1 MLSYQLRH
9 NSKTIKRIRVL
20 SLKLRLI
27 LIINAVLLLILIL
40 GGVLA
45 IDTAKKNVRAEVASS
60 EKLALYLFDMGVLKN
75 PKYYSIESEFKPLNL
90 QSLVHM
96 RHLKIEF
103 FNLEGKLVDS
113 NVSET
118 HTIAIDQA
126 PNWFVNFMGLF
137 SEPWEPKRLIVDILG
152 QPKGAIVI
160 TPDPSY
166 EFGEIWNQFT
176 GVFYLAGAFFV
187 LTNILVAWIVFR
199 ALSPVEFIL
208 KALTE
213 LELGNLKVKM
223 PYLKTSELSAISSK
237 FNHMVKTLRL
247 SIEQNHELSRKLI
260 RIQEEE
266 RKGLARDLHDEFGQ
280 SLTAI
285 HADAAVL
292 KALANKDYPKIKP
305 SVHAISDLSKHLMN
319 LVGGML
325 SRLKVGVLH
334 ELGLEEG
341 LKDLLNTWQL
351 RHPKINLHY
360 QINLKTL
367 PKINETV
374 SITSYRIIQECLT
387 NISRHAKAKHVEIEI
402 QLIKKNASS
411 KMIDI
416 HVKDDGVGLS
426 KSHRD
431 GFGLSGMRERI
442 HEVNGIIKI
451 VSKVNQGVSLHIQ
464 LPLKKSKK

>member
-1 MLSYQLRH
+1 MSLR
-9 NSKTIKRIRVL
+9 
-20 SLKLRLI
+20 LRLI
-27 LIINAVLLLILIL
+27 LIINAVLLLILVL
-40 GGVLA
+40 GAVLA

-60 EKLALYLFDMGVLKN
+60 EKLALYLFDIGVLKN
-75 PKYYSIESEFKPLNL
+75 PKYYSIESEYKPLNL

-113 NVSET
+113 NTSET
-118 HTIAIDQA
+118 HTKAIDQA
-126 PNWFVNFMGLF
+126 PNWFVGFMGLF
-137 SEPWEPKRLIVDILG
+137 SDPWESKRLPVEILG
-152 QPKGAIVI
+152 QPKGTIVI

-176 GVFYLAGAFFV
+176 GIFYLAGAFFI
-187 LTNILVAWIVFR
+187 LTNILVVWIVFR

-213 LELGNLKVKM
+213 LESGNLKTKM
-223 PYLKTSELSAISSK
+223 PSLRTSELSAISSK
-237 FNHMVKTLRL
+237 FNNMVTALRN
-247 SIEQNHELSRKLI
+247 SIEQNHQLSQKLI

-266 RKGLARDLHDEFGQ
+266 RKILARDLHDEFGQ

-292 KALANKDYPKIKP
+292 KALANKEYPKIKP
-305 SVHAISDLSKHLMN
+305 SVNAISDLSKHLMN

-325 SRLKVGVLH
+325 NRLKLGVLH

-351 RHPKINLHY
+351 RHPKISLKHE
-360 QINLKTL
+360 INLKDLSKT
-367 PKINETV
+367 NETISV
-374 SITSYRIIQECLT
+374 TSYRIIQECLT
-387 NISRHAKAKHVEIEI
+387 NISRHARAKNVEIYI
-402 QLIKKNASS
+402 HYVKKNTSHAF
-411 KMIDI
+411 IDI
-416 HVKDDGVGLS
+416 EVIDDGIGFS

-442 HEVNGIIKI
+442 NEINGKI
-451 VSKVNQGVSLHIQ
+451 NIMSELNQGVKLKIQ
-464 LPLKKSKK
+464 LPILKKKK

>member
-1 MLSYQLRH
+1 M
-9 NSKTIKRIRVL
+9 
-20 SLKLRLI
+20 
-27 LIINAVLLLILIL
+27 
-40 GGVLA
+40 
-45 IDTAKKNVRAEVASS
+45 AKKNVRAEVASA

-75 PKYYSIESEFKPLNL
+75 PKYYSIESEYKPLNL
-90 QSLVHM
+90 QSLMHM

-103 FNLEGKLVDS
+103 FNLEGRLVDS

-118 HTIAIDQA
+118 HTKAIDQA
-126 PNWFVNFMGLF
+126 PNWFVNFMGLI
-137 SEPWEPKRLIVDILG
+137 SEPWQLQRLPVEILG

-166 EFGEIWNQFT
+166 EFGEIWNQLA
-176 GVFYLAGAFFV
+176 GIFYLAGAFFI

-213 LELGNLKVKM
+213 LESGNLKVKM
-223 PYLKTSELSAISSK
+223 PNLKTSELSAISSK
-237 FNHMVKTLRL
+237 FNGMVKTLRA
-247 SIEQNHELSRKLI
+247 SIEQNHQLSQKLI

-266 RKGLARDLHDEFGQ
+266 RKSLARDLHDEFGQ

-292 KALANKDYPKIKP
+292 KGLANKDYPKIKP
-305 SVHAISDLSKHLMN
+305 SVNAISDLSKHLMN

-325 SRLKVGVLH
+325 SRLKLGVLQ

-351 RHPKINLHY
+351 RHPKIKLY
-360 QINLKTL
+360 FQVNLKAL
-367 PKINETV
+367 PKINETI

-387 NISRHAKAKHVEIEI
+387 NISRHAKAKHVAIEI
-402 QLIKKNASS
+402 QVLKKNLSS

-416 HVKDDGVGLS
+416 HVKDDGIGLS

-442 HEVNGIIKI
+442 HEVSGNIKI
-451 VSKVNQGVSLHIQ
+451 MSEVNQGVSLHIQ
-464 LPLKKSKK
+464 LPLKKIKK

>member
-1 MLSYQLRH
+1 M
-9 NSKTIKRIRVL
+9 
-20 SLKLRLI
+20 
-27 LIINAVLLLILIL
+27 LLILFL
-40 GGVLA
+40 GGILA

-60 EKLALYLFDMGVLKN
+60 EKLALYLFEMGVLNN

-113 NVSET
+113 NNSET
-118 HTIAIDQA
+118 HTKAIDQA
-126 PNWFVNFMGLF
+126 PNWFVSFMGLL
-137 SEPWEPKRLIVDILG
+137 SEPWQPKRLVVNILG
-152 QPKGAIVI
+152 QSKGAIVI

-176 GVFYLAGAFFV
+176 GIFYLAGVFFI

-213 LELGNLKVKM
+213 LESGNLKVKM
-223 PYLKTSELSAISSK
+223 PNLKTSELSAISSK
-237 FNHMVKTLRL
+237 FNLMVKTLRT
-247 SIEQNHELSRKLI
+247 SIEQNHQLSQKLI

-266 RKGLARDLHDEFGQ
+266 RKSLARDLHDEFGQ

-292 KALANKDYPKIKP
+292 KALANKEYPKIKP
-305 SVHAISDLSKHLMN
+305 SVNAISDLSKHLMN
-319 LVGGML
+319 LVGDML
-325 SRLKVGVLH
+325 NALKLGVLQ

-341 LKDLLNTWQL
+341 LKDLLNTWQS
-351 RHPKINLHY
+351 RHPKINLNY
-360 QINLKTL
+360 QVNLKALT
-367 PKINETV
+367 KINETV

-387 NISRHAKAKHVEIEI
+387 NISRHAKAKNIEI
-402 QLIKKNASS
+402 NINYYKKINLALLLI
-411 KMIDI
+411 
-416 HVKDDGVGLS
+416 S
-426 KSHRD
+426 KSLMM
-431 GFGLSGMRERI
+431 G
-442 HEVNGIIKI
+442 
-451 VSKVNQGVSLHIQ
+451 
-464 LPLKKSKK
+464 

>member
-1 MLSYQLRH
+1 
-9 NSKTIKRIRVL
+9 L

-40 GGVLA
+40 GGILA
-45 IDTAKKNVRAEVASS
+45 IDTAKKNVRAEVASA
-60 EKLALYLFDMGVLKN
+60 EKLALYLFDIGVLNN

-118 HTIAIDQA
+118 HTKAIDQA
-126 PNWFVNFMGLF
+126 PNWFVNFMGLI
-137 SEPWEPKRLIVDILG
+137 SEPWQLQRLPVEILG
-152 QPKGAIVI
+152 QSKGAIVI

-166 EFGEIWNQFT
+166 EFGEIWNQLA
-176 GVFYLAGAFFV
+176 GIFYLACAFFI

-213 LELGNLKVKM
+213 LEAGNLKVKM
-223 PYLKTSELSAISSK
+223 PNLKTSELSAISLK
-237 FNHMVKTLRL
+237 FNNMVKTLRT
-247 SIEQNHELSRKLI
+247 SIEQNHQLSRKLI

-266 RKGLARDLHDEFGQ
+266 RKSLARDLHDEFGQ

-292 KALANKDYPKIKP
+292 KVLANKDYPKIKP
-305 SVHAISDLSKHLMN
+305 SVNAISDLSKHLMN

-325 SRLKVGVLH
+325 SRLKLGVLR
-334 ELGLEEG
+334 ELGLEEA

-351 RHPKINLHY
+351 RHPKVNLHY
-360 QINLKTL
+360 QINLKAL
-367 PKINETV
+367 PKINEAISV
-374 SITSYRIIQECLT
+374 TSYRIIQECLT
-387 NISRHAKAKHVEIEI
+387 NISRHAKAKNVDILI
-402 QLIKKNASS
+402 DYIKKNTFSAL
-411 KMIDI
+411 IDI
-416 HVKDDGVGLS
+416 TVIDDGLGLS
-426 KSHRD
+426 KSHQD

-442 HEVNGIIKI
+442 NEIRGKI
-451 VSKVNQGVSLHIQ
+451 NITSKSNRGVHLNIQ
-464 LPLKKSKK
+464 LPITRKK

>member
-1 MLSYQLRH
+1 M
-9 NSKTIKRIRVL
+9 
-20 SLKLRLI
+20 
-27 LIINAVLLLILIL
+27 LLILFL
-40 GGVLA
+40 GGILA

-60 EKLALYLFDMGVLKN
+60 EKLALYLFEMGVLNN

-113 NVSET
+113 NNSET
-118 HTIAIDQA
+118 HTKAIDQA
-126 PNWFVNFMGLF
+126 PNWFVSFMGLL
-137 SEPWEPKRLIVDILG
+137 SEPWQPKRLVVNILG
-152 QPKGAIVI
+152 QSKGAIVI

-176 GVFYLAGAFFV
+176 GIFYLAGVFFI

-213 LELGNLKVKM
+213 LESGNLKVKM
-223 PYLKTSELSAISSK
+223 PNLKTSELSAISSK
-237 FNHMVKTLRL
+237 FNLMVKTLRT
-247 SIEQNHELSRKLI
+247 SIEQNHQLSQKLI

-266 RKGLARDLHDEFGQ
+266 RKSLARDLHDEFGQ

-292 KALANKDYPKIKP
+292 KALANKEYPKIKP
-305 SVHAISDLSKHLMN
+305 SVNAISDLSKHLMN
-319 LVGGML
+319 LVGDML
-325 SRLKVGVLH
+325 NALKLGVLQ

-341 LKDLLNTWQL
+341 LKDLLNTWQS
-351 RHPKINLHY
+351 RHPKINLNY
-360 QINLKTL
+360 QVNLKALT
-367 PKINETV
+367 KINETV

-387 NISRHAKAKHVEIEI
+387 NISRHAKAKNIEI
-402 QLIKKNASS
+402 NINYYKKNKSS
-411 KMIDI
+411 AFIDI
-416 HVKDDGVGLS
+416 EVIDDGVGFS

-442 HEVNGIIKI
+442 NEIKGKII
-451 VSKVNQGVSLHIQ
+451 VMSEQNQGVKLKIQ
-464 LPLKKSKK
+464 LPISKKKK

>member
-1 MLSYQLRH
+1 
-9 NSKTIKRIRVL
+9 L

-27 LIINAVLLLILIL
+27 LIINAVLLLILML
-40 GGVLA
+40 GGILA
-45 IDTAKKNVRAEVASS
+45 IDTAKKNVRAEVASA
-60 EKLALYLFDMGVLKN
+60 EKLALYLFDIGVLKN
-75 PKYYSIESEFKPLNL
+75 PKYYSIESEYKPLNL
-90 QSLVHM
+90 QSLMHM

-118 HTIAIDQA
+118 HTKAIDQA
-126 PNWFVNFMGLF
+126 PNWFVNFMGLI
-137 SEPWEPKRLIVDILG
+137 SEPWQLQRLPVEILG

-166 EFGEIWNQFT
+166 EFGEIWNQLA
-176 GVFYLAGAFFV
+176 GIFYLAGAFFI

-213 LELGNLKVKM
+213 LESGNLSVKM
-223 PYLKTSELSAISSK
+223 PDLKTSELADISQK

-247 SIEQNHELSRKLI
+247 SIEQNHQLSRKLI

-266 RKGLARDLHDEFGQ
+266 RKSLARDLHDEFGQ

-285 HADAAVL
+285 HTDAAVL

-305 SVHAISDLSKHLMN
+305 SVNAISDLSKHLMN

-325 SRLKVGVLH
+325 NRLKLGVLN

-360 QINLKTL
+360 QISLKAL

-374 SITSYRIIQECLT
+374 SVTSYRIIQECLT
-387 NISRHAKAKHVEIEI
+387 NISRHAKAKNVEIRVTC
-402 QLIKKNASS
+402 IKKNRSS
-411 KMIDI
+411 TMIDI
-416 HVKDDGVGLS
+416 EVIDDGVGFN

-431 GFGLSGMRERI
+431 GFGLTGMRERI
-442 HEVNGIIKI
+442 NAINGKINI
-451 VSKVNQGVSLHIQ
+451 VSEINHGVKFNIQ
-464 LPLKKSKK
+464 LPIFMKKK

>member
-1 MLSYQLRH
+1 M
-9 NSKTIKRIRVL
+9 
-20 SLKLRLI
+20 
-27 LIINAVLLLILIL
+27 L

-45 IDTAKKNVRAEVASS
+45 IDTAKKNVRAEVASA
-60 EKLALYLFDMGVLKN
+60 EKLALYLFDIGVLKN
-75 PKYYSIESEFKPLNL
+75 PKYYSIESEYKPLNL
-90 QSLVHM
+90 QSLMHM

-118 HTIAIDQA
+118 HTKAIDQA
-126 PNWFVNFMGLF
+126 PNWFVNFMGLI
-137 SEPWEPKRLIVDILG
+137 SEPWQLQRLPVEILG

-166 EFGEIWNQFT
+166 EFGEIWNQLA
-176 GVFYLAGAFFV
+176 GIFYLAGAFFI

-213 LELGNLKVKM
+213 LESGNLKVKM
-223 PYLKTSELSAISSK
+223 PNLKTSELSAISSK
-237 FNHMVKTLRL
+237 FNGMVKTLRA
-247 SIEQNHELSRKLI
+247 SIEQNHQLSQKLI
-260 RIQEEE
+260 RIQEKE
-266 RKGLARDLHDEFGQ
+266 RKSLARDLHDEFGQ

-292 KALANKDYPKIKP
+292 KGLANKDYPKIKP
-305 SVHAISDLSKHLMN
+305 SVNAISDLSKHLMN

-325 SRLKVGVLH
+325 SRLKLGVLQ

-351 RHPKINLHY
+351 RHPKIKLY
-360 QINLKTL
+360 FQVNLKAL
-367 PKINETV
+367 PKINETI

-387 NISRHAKAKHVEIEI
+387 NISRHAKAKHVAIEI
-402 QLIKKNASS
+402 QVLKKNLSS

-416 HVKDDGVGLS
+416 HVKDDGIGLS

-442 HEVNGIIKI
+442 HEVSGNIKI
-451 VSKVNQGVSLHIQ
+451 MSEVNQGVSLHIQ
-464 LPLKKSKK
+464 LPLKKIKK

>member
-1 MLSYQLRH
+1 MSLR
-9 NSKTIKRIRVL
+9 
-20 SLKLRLI
+20 LRLI
-27 LIINAVLLLILIL
+27 LIINAVLLLILVV
-40 GGVLA
+40 GAVLA

-60 EKLALYLFDMGVLKN
+60 EKLALYLFDIGVLKN
-75 PKYYSIESEFKPLNL
+75 PKYYSIESEYKPLNL

-113 NVSET
+113 NDSET
-118 HTIAIDQA
+118 HAKAIDQA
-126 PNWFVNFMGLF
+126 PNWFVSFMGLF
-137 SEPWEPKRLIVDILG
+137 SEPWESKRLPVEILG
-152 QPKGAIVI
+152 QAKGAIVI

-176 GVFYLAGAFFV
+176 GIFYLAGAFFI
-187 LTNILVAWIVFR
+187 LTNILVVWIVFR

-213 LELGNLKVKM
+213 LESGNLKVKM
-223 PYLKTSELSAISSK
+223 PHLKTSELASISQK
-237 FNHMVKTLRL
+237 FNHMVKTLRI
-247 SIEQNHELSRKLI
+247 SIEQNHQLSQKLI

-266 RKGLARDLHDEFGQ
+266 RKSLARDLHDEFGQ

-292 KALANKDYPKIKP
+292 KALANKEYPKIKP
-305 SVHAISDLSKHLMN
+305 SVNAISDLSKHLMN

-325 SRLKVGVLH
+325 NRLKLGVLQ

-341 LKDLLNTWQL
+341 LKDLLNTWQS
-351 RHPKINLHY
+351 RHPKINLNY
-360 QINLKTL
+360 QVNLKAL
-367 PKINETV
+367 AKINETV

-387 NISRHAKAKHVEIEI
+387 NISRHAKAKNVEINI
-402 QLIKKNASS
+402 NYYKKNTSS
-411 KMIDI
+411 TFIDI
-416 HVKDDGVGLS
+416 EVIDDGVGFS

-442 HEVNGIIKI
+442 NEINGKI
-451 VSKVNQGVSLHIQ
+451 NIMSELNQGVKLKIQ
-464 LPLKKSKK
+464 LPILKKKK

>member
-1 MLSYQLRH
+1 
-9 NSKTIKRIRVL
+9 
-20 SLKLRLI
+20 
-27 LIINAVLLLILIL
+27 
-40 GGVLA
+40 VLA
-45 IDTAKKNVRAEVASS
+45 IDTAKKNVRAEVASA
-60 EKLALYLFDMGVLKN
+60 EKLALYLFDIGILKN
-75 PKYYSIESEFKPLNL
+75 PKYYSIESELKPLNL

-118 HTIAIDQA
+118 RTKAIDQA
-126 PNWFVNFMGLF
+126 PSWFVNFMGLI
-137 SEPWEPKRLIVDILG
+137 SEPWELKRLPVEILG

-166 EFGEIWNQFT
+166 EFGEIWNQLT
-176 GVFYLAGAFFV
+176 GIFYLAGVFFI
-187 LTNILVAWIVFR
+187 LTNILVTWIVFR

-213 LELGNLKVKM
+213 LESGNLKAKIPV
-223 PYLKTSELSAISSK
+223 LKTSELASISQK

-247 SIEQNHELSRKLI
+247 SIEQNHQLSRKLI

-266 RKGLARDLHDEFGQ
+266 RKSLARDLHDEFGQ
-280 SLTAI
+280 CLTAI
-285 HADAAVL
+285 HADASVL

-305 SVHAISDLSKHLMN
+305 SVNAISDLSKHLMN

-325 SRLKVGVLH
+325 NRLKLGVLH

-351 RHPKINLHY
+351 RYPKINLHY
-360 QINLKTL
+360 EINLKGL
-367 PKINETV
+367 PKTNEIV
-374 SITSYRIIQECLT
+374 SVTSYRIIQECLT
-387 NISRHAKAKHVEIEI
+387 NIARHAKAKNIEI
-402 QLIKKNASS
+402 RVAYIKKNRSS
-411 KMIDI
+411 TMIDI
-416 HVKDDGVGLS
+416 EVVDDGVGFN

-431 GFGLSGMRERI
+431 GFGLTGMRERI
-442 HEVNGIIKI
+442 NEINGKI
-451 VSKVNQGVSLHIQ
+451 EITSEVNQGVRFNIQ
-464 LPLKKSKK
+464 LPIFKKKK

>member
-1 MLSYQLRH
+1 
-9 NSKTIKRIRVL
+9 L

-27 LIINAVLLLILIL
+27 LIINAVLLLILML

-45 IDTAKKNVRAEVASS
+45 IDTAKKNVRAEVASA
-60 EKLALYLFDMGVLKN
+60 EKLALYLFDIGVLNN

-113 NVSET
+113 NASET
-118 HTIAIDQA
+118 HTKAIDQA
-126 PNWFVNFMGLF
+126 PNWFVNFMGLI
-137 SEPWEPKRLIVDILG
+137 SEPWQLQRLPVEILG
-152 QPKGAIVI
+152 QAKGAIVI

-166 EFGEIWNQFT
+166 EFGEIWNQFA
-176 GVFYLAGAFFV
+176 GIFYLACAFFI

-213 LELGNLKVKM
+213 LEAGNLKVRM
-223 PYLKTSELSAISSK
+223 PNLKTSELSAISLK
-237 FNHMVKTLRL
+237 FNNMVKTLSS
-247 SIEQNHELSRKLI
+247 SIEQNHQLSRKLI

-266 RKGLARDLHDEFGQ
+266 RKSLARDLHDEFGQ

-292 KALANKDYPKIKP
+292 KALANKEYPKIKP
-305 SVHAISDLSKHLMN
+305 SVNAISDLSKHLMN
-319 LVGGML
+319 LVGDML
-325 SRLKVGVLH
+325 NSLKLGVLH
-334 ELGLEEG
+334 ELGLEEA

-351 RHPKINLHY
+351 RYPKINLHY
-360 QINLKTL
+360 QINLKGL
-367 PKINETV
+367 PKINEAI

-387 NISRHAKAKHVEIEI
+387 NITRHAKAKNVEIHI
-402 QLIKKNASS
+402 HYIKKNKSIA
-411 KMIDI
+411 MIDI
-416 HVKDDGVGLS
+416 EVMDDGVGFK

-442 HEVNGIIKI
+442 SEIDGKI
-451 VSKVNQGVSLHIQ
+451 NITSDSKQGVHLKIQ
-464 LPLKKSKK
+464 LPVTRKK

>member
-1 MLSYQLRH
+1 M
-9 NSKTIKRIRVL
+9 
-20 SLKLRLI
+20 
-27 LIINAVLLLILIL
+27 L

-45 IDTAKKNVRAEVASS
+45 IDTAKKNVRAEVASA

-103 FNLEGKLVDS
+103 FNLEGKLADS

-118 HTIAIDQA
+118 HTKAIDQA
-126 PNWFVNFMGLF
+126 PNWFVNFMGLI
-137 SEPWEPKRLIVDILG
+137 SEPWQPKRLTVEILG

-166 EFGEIWNQFT
+166 EFGEIWNQFA
-176 GVFYLAGAFFV
+176 GIFYLAVAFFI

-213 LELGNLKVKM
+213 LESGNLKVKM
-223 PYLKTSELSAISSK
+223 PNLKTSELSAISSK
-237 FNHMVKTLRL
+237 FNGMVKTLRA
-247 SIEQNHELSRKLI
+247 SIEQNHQLSQKLI

-266 RKGLARDLHDEFGQ
+266 RKSLARDLHDEFGQ

-285 HADAAVL
+285 HADATVL
-292 KALANKDYPKIKP
+292 KGLANKDYPKIKP
-305 SVHAISDLSKHLMN
+305 SVIAISDLSKHLMN

-325 SRLKVGVLH
+325 SRLKLGVLQ

-351 RHPKINLHY
+351 RHPKIKLNF
-360 QINLKTL
+360 QVNLKAL
-367 PKINETV
+367 PKINETI

-387 NISRHAKAKHVEIEI
+387 NISRHAKAKHVAIEI
-402 QLIKKNASS
+402 QVLKKNLSS

-416 HVKDDGVGLS
+416 HVKDDGIGLS

-442 HEVNGIIKI
+442 HEVSGNIKI
-451 VSKVNQGVSLHIQ
+451 MSEVNQGVSLHIQ
-464 LPLKKSKK
+464 LPLKKIKK

>member
-1 MLSYQLRH
+1 M
-9 NSKTIKRIRVL
+9 

-27 LIINAVLLLILIL
+27 LIINAVLLLILML
-40 GGVLA
+40 GGILA
-45 IDTAKKNVRAEVASS
+45 IDTAKKNVRAEVASA
-60 EKLALYLFDMGVLKN
+60 EKLALYLFDIGVLKN
-75 PKYYSIESEFKPLNL
+75 PKYYSIESEYKPLNL
-90 QSLVHM
+90 QSLMHM

-118 HTIAIDQA
+118 HTKAIDQA
-126 PNWFVNFMGLF
+126 PNWFVNFMGLI
-137 SEPWEPKRLIVDILG
+137 SEPWQLQRLPVEILG

-166 EFGEIWNQFT
+166 EFGEIWNQLA
-176 GVFYLAGAFFV
+176 GIFYLAGAFFI

-213 LELGNLKVKM
+213 LESGNLKVKM
-223 PYLKTSELSAISSK
+223 PNLKTSELSAISSK
-237 FNHMVKTLRL
+237 FNGMVKTLRA
-247 SIEQNHELSRKLI
+247 SIEQNHQLSQKLI

-266 RKGLARDLHDEFGQ
+266 RKSLARDLHDEFGQ

-292 KALANKDYPKIKP
+292 KGLANKDYPKIKP
-305 SVHAISDLSKHLMN
+305 SVNAISDLSKHLMN

-325 SRLKVGVLH
+325 SRLKLGVLQ

-351 RHPKINLHY
+351 RHPKIKLY
-360 QINLKTL
+360 FQVNLKAL
-367 PKINETV
+367 PKINETI

-387 NISRHAKAKHVEIEI
+387 NISRHAKAKHVAIEI
-402 QLIKKNASS
+402 QVLKKNLSS

-416 HVKDDGVGLS
+416 HVKDDGIGLS

-442 HEVNGIIKI
+442 HEVSGNIKI
-451 VSKVNQGVSLHIQ
+451 MSEVNQGVSLHIQ
-464 LPLKKSKK
+464 LPLKKIKK

>member
-1 MLSYQLRH
+1 M
-9 NSKTIKRIRVL
+9 
-20 SLKLRLI
+20 
-27 LIINAVLLLILIL
+27 IINAVLLLILIL
-40 GGVLA
+40 GGILA
-45 IDTAKKNVRAEVASS
+45 IDTAKKNVRAEVASA
-60 EKLALYLFDMGVLKN
+60 EKLALYLFDIGVLNN

-118 HTIAIDQA
+118 HTKAIDQA
-126 PNWFVNFMGLF
+126 PNWFVSFMGLI
-137 SEPWEPKRLIVDILG
+137 SEPWQLQRLPVEILG
-152 QPKGAIVI
+152 QAKGAIVI

-166 EFGEIWNQFT
+166 EFGEIWNQFA
-176 GVFYLAGAFFV
+176 GIFYLACAFFI

-213 LELGNLKVKM
+213 LESGNLKVKM
-223 PYLKTSELSAISSK
+223 PNLKTSELSAISVK
-237 FNHMVKTLRL
+237 FNNMVKTLSS
-247 SIEQNHELSRKLI
+247 SIEQNHQLSRKLI

-266 RKGLARDLHDEFGQ
+266 RKSLARDLHDEFGQ

-305 SVHAISDLSKHLMN
+305 SVNAISDLSKHLMN

-325 SRLKVGVLH
+325 NSLKLGVLH
-334 ELGLEEG
+334 ELGLEEA

-351 RHPKINLHY
+351 RYPKINLHY
-360 QINLKTL
+360 QINLKGL
-367 PKINETV
+367 PKINETI

-387 NISRHAKAKHVEIEI
+387 NITRHAKAKNVDIYI
-402 QLIKKNASS
+402 NYIKKNKSMR
-411 KMIDI
+411 MIGI
-416 HVKDDGVGLS
+416 EVVDDGVGFN

-442 HEVNGIIKI
+442 NEIDGKI
-451 VSKVNQGVSLHIQ
+451 NITSNVNQGVQLNIQ
-464 LPLKKSKK
+464 LPITRKK